1 MAEKDKRYYWLRLK
15 RDFFKRHDIRIIEAM
30 PNGKDYILFYLK
42 LLCESVDHEGKLR
55 FSESIPYNEDMLA
68 TITNTN
74 VDVVRSAIKVFS
86 ELSMMEIMDDGTYF
100 MNEVERMIGSET
112 YWAEK
117 KRRQK
122 ELPKLTQGCV
132 RLNAEMVRLPDGQ
145 TRYVDEKRYGGNG
158 MLALDLAGGKCEMCG
173 SSESLVIHHN
183 NGYSNDIE
191 DLYVLC
197 TGCHGAVHSGNSP
210 RLIHNRGGN
219 FPQGGGNIPP
229 DKEKDIDIEKDTEID
244 KEKDKERISYQ
255 QIADMYND
263 TCVSFPRV
271 TTLSD
276 ARKKSIKARMKVY
289 TLDDF
294 KRLFEKAEGS
304 TFLKGGN
311 NRNWSANFDWL
322 IKDSNMA
329 KVLDGNYDD
338 KLASGSPAKN
348 KTAQELDNFYR
359 MAVEWAEGAEE
370 Q

>member
-112 YWAEK
+112 YWAER
-117 KRRQK
+117 KRLQRDNK
-122 ELPKLTQGCV
+122 
-132 RLNAEMVRLPDGQ
+132 RLEEDNNWTMSQNVGQ
-145 TRYVDEKRYGGNG
+145 FPTCPSKSKR
-158 MLALDLAGGKCEMCG
+158 
-173 SSESLVIHHN
+173 I
-183 NGYSNDIE
+183 
-191 DLYVLC
+191 
-197 TGCHGAVHSGNSP
+197 
-210 RLIHNRGGN
+210 
-219 FPQGGGNIPP
+219 
-229 DKEKDIDIEKDTEID
+229 EKDIDIEKDIEID